1 VPGLRGFDVSISKDA
16 PDTHCKQK
24 KFGRQ
29 CAIRDSVA
37 FGSKISGVPSPG
49 LARLTGRG
57 ASKAITVQASA
68 ISRRVC
74 RRWSSSVS
82 SAKRRH
88 SQANCWHFW
97 RLDMAQFNL
106 RHSATFHS
114 GRQRAGMP
122 TMIKIRSLLPIL
134 VRHLPKFARYLFG
147 SRYLGIPGANPRQF
161 NQFVARHRHW
171 AQLQYP
177 MRGRSE

>member
-1 VPGLRGFDVSISKDA
+1 MTNVLVVGESWTSTA
-16 PDTHCKQK
+16 THVK
-24 KFGRQ
+24 GW
-29 CAIRDSVA
+29 DS
-37 FGSKISGVPSPG
+37 FS
-49 LARLTGRG
+49 
-57 ASKAITVQASA
+57 
-68 ISRRVC
+68 
-74 RRWSSSVS
+74 
-82 SAKRRH
+82 
-88 SQANCWHFW
+88 
-97 RLDMAQFNL
+97 
-106 RHSATFHS
+106 SATFHS

-147 SRYLGIPGANPRQF
+147 SRYLGIPGANLRQF